1 MRIIVDRTRCTGLG
15 MCESVAPDVFEVNDE
30 GELELRT
37 ATVPDGRLA
46 EVEQAVA
53 CCPNEALRLAP

>member
-15 MCESVAPDVFEVNDE
+15 MCESVAPDVFEVNDD

-37 ATVPDGRLA
+37 DTVPDGRLV